1 MQSDIKNIQYW
12 VSRYL
17 KPMKKSGCIRKFR
30 VEIDTRLNNRF
41 RAMGFNGRF
50 KDASKLIEEF
60 KLPYTKVTEEGKMC
74 KISRIEARVS
84 NPKKNSG
91 YTSKHAITIR
101 FLIKFVIV

>member
-17 KPMKKSGCIRKFR
+17 KPMKKSGCKRQFR
-30 VEIDTRLNNRF
+30 VEIDTRLSNRL
-41 RAMGFNGRF
+41 RVMGFNGRF

-60 KLPYTKVTEEGKMC
+60 NLPCTKVIEGRKVC
-74 KISRIEARVS
+74 KISRIEGRVS
-84 NPKKNSG
+84 NPKKNCG

-101 FLIKFVIV
+101 FLFKYIIL